1 MIQLTYEYQGNTN
14 SMEGNLMKKLLEV
27 GNRYAKNSDW
37 KDFALTKLCLCAMG
51 ILIGIKIP
59 TNKKKITAIISGG
72 LFGVT
77 YVILMAKVFT
87 IVKNMMN
94 E

>member
-1 MIQLTYEYQGNTN
+1 
-14 SMEGNLMKKLLEV
+14 MKKLFEV
-27 GNRYAKNSDW
+27 GNKYAENSDW

-59 TNKKKITAIISGG
+59 TNKKKATAIISGG
-72 LFGVT
+72 IFGVT
-77 YVILMAKVFT
+77 YVILMARVFT
-87 IVKNMMN
+87 IVKNMMS